1 MNKTAIEALDTA
13 LGGHLI
19 RPDDPQYDRARQ
31 VWNGMIDRRP
41 ALIARC
47 RGTADVLAA
56 VRFAREHGLPISV
69 RGGGHN
75 VAGTA
80 VGDDAMAIDLSP
92 MRGVVVDAD
101 KRLARVQGGAL
112 LEDVDREAQVHGLAT
127 PMGVVSQTGVAGLCL
142 SGGLGWLRRRYGLT
156 CDNLVR
162 AEVVTGSGEVV
173 YASESENPELLWGL
187 RGGGGNFGVVT
198 TFEFQL
204 HPVGPEVFFTFV
216 AYPAEERK
224 KCYQAYRDFTAK
236 TCDEVSTLVTSMT
249 VPDAP
254 DFPVLEARGKP
265 AIAFLGAY
273 AGAPAE
279 GEEALRPLRTVS
291 EPLFDFSGTMRW
303 TDIQSMLDPGFPQG
317 NLYYWKGRTVTE
329 EALSDE
335 AIERLLEHAAAR
347 PSPLTTLV
355 LWHMG
360 GAVARVAEHET
371 AFGGRKAAYLLAA
384 ESVWTDHTDDE
395 PNIAWARNAV
405 TDFARYS
412 CGGFYLNYPG
422 FLENQNEITRATFGS
437 KYERLQ
443 ALKRTWDPDNMFRFN
458 ANIPPA

>member
-1 MNKTAIEALDTA
+1 MNETTIEALNTA

-19 RPDDPQYDRARQ
+19 RPHDPQYDRARQ

-47 RGTADVLAA
+47 RGTADVLTA

-112 LEDVDREAQVHGLAT
+112 LQDVDRETQVHGLAT

-198 TFEFQL
+198 TL
-204 HPVGPEVFFTFV
+204 SSN
-216 AYPAEERK
+216 
-224 KCYQAYRDFTAK
+224 C
-236 TCDEVSTLVTSMT
+236 TLSGRRSFSPSWLIRPKSVRSVIRHTVTS
-249 VPDAP
+249 PP
-254 DFPVLEARGKP
+254 RP
-265 AIAFLGAY
+265 AMRY
-273 AGAPAE
+273 
-279 GEEALRPLRTVS
+279 RP
-291 EPLFDFSGTMRW
+291 W
-303 TDIQSMLDPGFPQG
+303 
-317 NLYYWKGRTVTE
+317 
-329 EALSDE
+329 
-335 AIERLLEHAAAR
+335 
-347 PSPLTTLV
+347 SP
-355 LWHMG
+355 
-360 GAVARVAEHET
+360 R
-371 AFGGRKAAYLLAA
+371 
-384 ESVWTDHTDDE
+384 
-395 PNIAWARNAV
+395 
-405 TDFARYS
+405 
-412 CGGFYLNYPG
+412 
-422 FLENQNEITRATFGS
+422 
-437 KYERLQ
+437 
-443 ALKRTWDPDNMFRFN
+443 
-458 ANIPPA
+458 